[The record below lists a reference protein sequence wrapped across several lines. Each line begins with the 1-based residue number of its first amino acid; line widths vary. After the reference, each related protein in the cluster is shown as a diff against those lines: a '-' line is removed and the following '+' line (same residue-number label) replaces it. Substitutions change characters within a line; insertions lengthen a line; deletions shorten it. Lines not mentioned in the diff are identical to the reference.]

1 MDGQAG
7 TGAGAGEAKKGP
19 KGKAGKGAPKKAG
32 GKDKAAGDKKGGKDA
47 TKKAGADKDKSA
59 AAARPRSAAAALA
72 LKNAKPGDKGK
83 EVKEDRDM
91 AALQRALLATAF
103 SAECRVSDFTIQ
115 RRALAGVLRRA
126 QVGPQPGPDLD
137 PRPRP
142 DPRPELIQ
150 VSGAE
155 AHELSTD
162 TELTGHVRMGFEE
175 VAEVAHK
182 LRARPGAKP
191 GLLGL
196 GVSFGVGG
204 GGGGGG
210 GGGLLGAADAAA
222 LTPETYQALARG
234 FATHDDARGS
244 VAYGRLTPTPN
255 PYP

>member
-1 MDGQAG
+1 
-7 TGAGAGEAKKGP
+7 
-19 KGKAGKGAPKKAG
+19 
-32 GKDKAAGDKKGGKDA
+32 
-47 TKKAGADKDKSA
+47 
-59 AAARPRSAAAALA
+59 
-72 LKNAKPGDKGK
+72 
-83 EVKEDRDM
+83 
-91 AALQRALLATAF
+91 
-103 SAECRVSDFTIQ
+103 
-115 RRALAGVLRRA
+115 
-126 QVGPQPGPDLD
+126 
-137 PRPRP
+137 
-142 DPRPELIQ
+142 

-196 GVSFGVGG
+196 GVSFGVS
-204 GGGGGG
+204 GG

-244 VAYGRLTPTPN
+244 VAYSRLPHALAAAGLPVAPHALELPLGASLEQAGARLELRGFMQLATTLLALQPAPRHHHTEHGEAAVVTVQELVLAAPL
-255 PYP
+255 PLPPGTACLPLTLTLP